1 MTETFGY
8 LAALL
13 TTIAFLPQALHTLKT
28 KDTSGISL
36 KMYIVFTMGLIC
48 WLVFGLL
55 SDNKPII
62 VANAVT
68 LIFATLILI
77 MKIKFK

>member
-68 LIFATLILI
+68 FIFATLILI